1 MFRSVSLSV
10 LFFHPGY
17 FILVALAI
25 RLESPRLH
33 RLGWVDG
40 RPRCMSRLQESY
52 TIAVSLF
59 DLLLGDRDGAKVA
72 GYCRRKSQGKDT
84 RARQY

>member
-1 MFRSVSLSV
+1 MFSIVPLSV
-10 LFFHPGY
+10 VFSHPGY
-17 FILVALAI
+17 FILVALAV

-33 RLGWVDG
+33 RLGWADG

-59 DLLLGDRDGAKVA
+59 DVLLGGRDRAKVA
-72 GYCRRKSQGKDT
+72 GYRRRKS
-84 RARQY
+84 